1 MSTDILPVAGPV
13 NHLTPP
19 SGGRWLIADY
29 EHLPDGR
36 TRLVS
41 PSPPGQRTVSVIASG
56 DWP

>member
-29 EHLPDGR
+29 EHLPTGVR
-36 TRLVS
+36 GLS
-41 PSPPGQRTVSVIASG
+41 PLHHLDRGQ
-56 DWP
+56 